1 MKKRKSRNRK
11 KTLHLRRKQ
20 RKFFHKKLEIK
31 NMVSKEEHK
40 QNAYNE
46 FLKKFDSP
54 DYKTKDPYIIN
65 NEFQDVIKKLIQDNM
80 HCIASK
86 ADLDRQVFS
95 VRKSFDYQDD
105 ENNGTAKGLSWQ
117 IFGTERTDAETEVP
131 FYWPDVRALT
141 KNDFEFFEQRYN
153 VTNNLYAKTEYGLMI
168 YFGQKT
174 NSSKNNRFKTQL
186 CNELLSLAQEYYD
199 EAQKGDGPKLGYT
212 LNTLTLTFH
221 IAEKNKIQ
229 EQIRTAIDQII
240 DIQQNWDIDTSNT
253 NWVPLRFS
261 ALMLENYTVF
271 KEYVDFSKVINRND
285 HAIELLAKSNLYDA
299 VDALI
304 FNDKIKQKVGLSID
318 DSLRQRAEIYEKIAD
333 SRKND
338 IASIHFIELALDI
351 YQKLKDETKIK
362 EVMELYSER
371 RNTIPLTEVSTE
383 IPDVYIKTIDN
394 LIKEKIETCTEKEL
408 LDEFTMSP
416 WYETNESIKAL
427 SKKVPGG
434 FMDTLPVSILD
445 KHGNT
450 VKKYSS
456 EEAKFWNTYGFYFG
470 FSTLQMTKLFSAAIE
485 SGKLSYES
493 VLDYLNKTW
502 LNDFIEIA
510 RNGEKLTVVPLDTIK
525 PGLKKIFEEFKHT
538 EENYI
543 HDYVTIIDSLTLK
556 IEGLLRFFIKKLQIP
571 TCAQRRSKDGF
582 VIMEKLFDDII
593 ADLKGTPEK
602 PTGFD
607 KNLLTMLK
615 YVMTEKIGWNLRNE
629 VAHSLLQIEDYSL
642 DKVVVLLCLI
652 LKLSQYAFRQTDSKQ
667 LTSD

>member
-1 MKKRKSRNRK
+1 
-11 KTLHLRRKQ
+11 
-20 RKFFHKKLEIK
+20 
-31 NMVSKEEHK
+31 
-40 QNAYNE
+40 
-46 FLKKFDSP
+46 
-54 DYKTKDPYIIN
+54 
-65 NEFQDVIKKLIQDNM
+65 M
-80 HCIASK
+80 HSIVLK

-95 VRKSFDYQDD
+95 VRKSFDYLDD
-105 ENNGTAKGLSWQ
+105 ENSGTTKGLSWQ
-117 IFGTERTDAETEVP
+117 VSGTQKTEAGTEVP
-131 FYWPDVRALT
+131 FYWPDVRTFT
-141 KNDFEFFEQRYN
+141 KEDFEFFEQRYN
-153 VTNNLYAKTEYGLMI
+153 VTSNLYAKTEYGLMV

-199 EAQKGDGPKLGYT
+199 EAQRGNYPQLGYT
-212 LNTLTLTFH
+212 LNTLTLAFQ

-229 EQIRTAIDQII
+229 EKIKTAIEQIF

-253 NWVPLRFS
+253 KWVPLRFS
-261 ALMLENYTVF
+261 AIMLKNYTVF
-271 KEYVDFSKVINRND
+271 KEYVDFSKVITRND
-285 HAIELLAKSNLYDA
+285 HVIDLLAKNNLYNA

-333 SRKND
+333 FRKND

-351 YQKLKDETKIK
+351 YQKLKDETKI
-362 EVMELYSER
+362 EELMKSYSER

-383 IPDVYIKTIDN
+383 VPDVYIKTIDN
-394 LIKEKIETCTEKEL
+394 DIKEKIETCTEKEL
-408 LDEFTMSP
+408 LDEFAMSP

-427 SKKVPGG
+427 SEKAQRG
-434 FMDTLPVSILD
+434 FMDTIPISIID

-450 VKKYSS
+450 VKYSQ

-470 FSTLQMTKLFSAAIE
+470 FSTLQMTRLFLAAIK

-502 LNDFIEIA
+502 LNDFIEIN
-510 RNGEKLTVVPLDTIK
+510 RNGKKVTVVPLDTIK

-538 EENYI
+538 EEDYT

-582 VIMEKLFDDII
+582 VIMEKLFNDII
-593 ADLKGTPEK
+593 VDLKGTPER

-607 KNLLTMLK
+607 ENHLTMLK

-652 LKLSQYAFRQTDSKQ
+652 LKLSQYAFRQQVENS
-667 LTSD
+667 